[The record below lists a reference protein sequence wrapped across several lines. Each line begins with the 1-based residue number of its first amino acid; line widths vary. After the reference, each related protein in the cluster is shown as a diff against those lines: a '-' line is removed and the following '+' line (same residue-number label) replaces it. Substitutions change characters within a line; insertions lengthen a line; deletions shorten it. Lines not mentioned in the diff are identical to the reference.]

1 MHIKIYENFKNYI
14 KENYKFL
21 LTMIL
26 IIAVF
31 WVQFPFLIYTP
42 GGAVDLD
49 KRIVIEERQ
58 EKDGKFQMAYVSM
71 VRGSIPFILASY
83 VIPNWD
89 LVKTSDVTLEDESVD
104 DMIKRDQIFMEKSID
119 DALINAYKLADK
131 EIKITSTNNHI
142 IYIHEGSNTTLELY
156 DVIVSANNIK
166 ITSLTQYLE
175 IVESLNVG
183 DVIEL
188 EVLRNNKKTEATAE
202 VILMD
207 GSLKT
212 GISIISTYD
221 YETNPEIKI
230 NSKASESGSS
240 GGLIMAL
247 SIYNHLV
254 NEDISKGKNIIGTG
268 TIDEE
273 GNVGEIGGVKY
284 KLIGAVK
291 NKADVFIC
299 PEENL
304 AEARKVAQNNNYDI
318 KIIGVSTFKE
328 ALEKLEDL

>member
-1 MHIKIYENFKNYI
+1 
-14 KENYKFL
+14 
-21 LTMIL
+21 MIL
-26 IIAVF
+26 IIAIF
-31 WVQFPFLIYTP
+31 WIQFPFLIYTP
-42 GGAVDLD
+42 GGTVDLD
-49 KRIVIEERQ
+49 SRIVIEEKIDK
-58 EKDGKFQMAYVSM
+58 EGKFQMAYVSM
-71 VRGSIPFILASY
+71 VRGSIPFILVSY
-83 VIPNWD
+83 VMPNWD
-89 LVKTSDVTLEDESVD
+89 LVRSSDVTLEDESVE

-131 EIKITSTNNHI
+131 EIKITNTNNHVI
-142 IYIHEGSNTTLELY
+142 FIHEGSNTTLELY

-166 ITSLTQYLE
+166 ITSLNQYLE

-188 EVLRNNKKTEATAE
+188 EVLRNNKKTDATAE
-202 VILMD
+202 VVLMD

-221 YETNPEIKI
+221 YKTNPEIEI
-230 NSKASESGSS
+230 SSKASESGSS

-247 SIYNHLV
+247 SIYNNLV
-254 NEDISKGKNIIGTG
+254 EEDISKGYNIIGTG

-304 AEARKVAQNNNYDI
+304 AEARKVAEKNEYDI
-318 KIIGVSTFKE
+318 KIIGVSTFKGT
-328 ALEKLEDL
+328 LEKLGDL